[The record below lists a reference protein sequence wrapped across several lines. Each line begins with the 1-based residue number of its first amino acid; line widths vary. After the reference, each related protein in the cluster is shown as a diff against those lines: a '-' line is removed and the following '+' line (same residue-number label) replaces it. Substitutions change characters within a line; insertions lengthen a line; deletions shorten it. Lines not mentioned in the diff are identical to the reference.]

1 MQFIDPANQKF
12 ASLSP
17 AVWRAS
23 TIVFDTFEEF
33 IARKERE
40 PYGYSYGITGTPTAR
55 ELERRVAEL
64 ENAQFCVVVPSGQAA
79 LMLSVTAFV
88 RGGDHLLISDSCYGA
103 LKTLA
108 RNWLSQMSVE
118 VEFYPPTLNAGIET
132 LIRPNTRMICMEAP
146 GTVTMEM
153 QDISA
158 VVEVAKKYGVKTMMD
173 NTWASPLY
181 FRPLDHGI
189 DLAIEA
195 ATKMFGGHSDLL
207 MGTISLNNAD
217 DFAVLRGMQSTMG
230 LNTSPEDCFLVLRGL
245 ETFALR
251 LQHQS
256 ASTRKVAAWL
266 AAQPQIAN
274 VLFPALESDPGHDL
288 WKKQFSGN
296 GCLFSF
302 IFCPA
307 KEEAISA
314 FFNTL
319 NLFPI
324 GASWGGTHSLIA
336 YYPPSQQQ
344 ARAFSP
350 TQEAIIRISVGVE
363 DPDLLIADLNQAL
376 LAWQQ
381 AAR

>member
-23 TIVFDTFEEF
+23 TVVFDTFEEF
-33 IARKERE
+33 AARKERQ
-40 PYGYSYGITGTPTAR
+40 PDGYSYGISGTPTAR
-55 ELERRVAEL
+55 ELERRVAAL
-64 ENAQFCVVVPSGQAA
+64 ENAQHCVVVPSGQAA
-79 LMLSVTAFV
+79 LMVSVMAFV

-103 LKTLA
+103 LKTFA
-108 RNWLSQMSVE
+108 RNWLSQMAVE
-118 VEFYPPTLNAGIET
+118 VEFYPPTIDAGIEA

-153 QDISA
+153 QDVAA
-158 VVEVAKKYGVKTMMD
+158 VVAVAKKYGVKTMMD

-181 FRPLDHGI
+181 FRPLDYGV
-189 DLAIEA
+189 DLSIEA

-217 DFAVLRGMQSTMG
+217 DYAVLRETQSIMG

-256 ASTRKVAAWL
+256 ASTRKVATWL
-266 AAQPQIAN
+266 AHQPQIES
-274 VLFPALESDPGHDL
+274 VLFPVLESDPGHEI
-288 WKKQFSGN
+288 WKKQFSGS

-302 IFCPA
+302 TFRPA
-307 KEEAISA
+307 KEASISA
-314 FFNTL
+314 FFNAL

-336 YYPPSQQQ
+336 YYPASQQQ

-350 TQEAIIRISVGVE
+350 TQKAIIRVSIGLE
-363 DPDLLIADLNQAL
+363 DPDLLIADLQQAL
-376 LAWQQ
+376 LI
-381 AAR
+381 